1 MCCFLGVDFLLWS
14 CISPPSTSSSPW
26 DPFPFISFQ
35 PLHTTALLVC
45 MSTRS
50 ANREELI
57 GPCSWPNSQWEQSVL
72 GLSFQGR
79 MNWGYQGC
87 QGCNPYISERKGQ
100 TLPWFLPHFMAHKCH
115 APPNFST
122 MRLLIKKVLSSE
134 ETLISWIHYIIF
146 PAKQDFSLSY

>member
-1 MCCFLGVDFLLWS
+1 MLCFGVDFLLWS
-14 CISPPSTSSSPW
+14 CISPPSTSSPPW

-72 GLSFQGR
+72 GLSFQVR
-79 MNWGYQGC
+79 RNWGCLRC
-87 QGCNPYISERKGQ
+87 QGCTCTPY
-100 TLPWFLPHFMAHKCH
+100 
-115 APPNFST
+115 FS
-122 MRLLIKKVLSSE
+122 RRLIKNLLNFYLFAWLLSIMHP
-134 ETLISWIHYIIF
+134 LILEVCYG
-146 PAKQDFSLSY
+146 PDFY

>member
-1 MCCFLGVDFLLWS
+1 MLCFGVDFLLWS

-72 GLSFQGR
+72 GLSFQDHR
-79 MNWGYQGC
+79 NWGC
-87 QGCNPYISERKGQ
+87 QGCTCTPYSSRQ
-100 TLPWFLPHFMAHKCH
+100 
-115 APPNFST
+115 
-122 MRLLIKKVLSSE
+122 LIKNLLNCYQFAWLLSIMHPLILAACYVPVFRQVLQLFQGESGKCSIPL
-134 ETLISWIHYIIF
+134 TFTI
-146 PAKQDFSLSY
+146 